1 MLALLFYL
9 SEIMQLNNK
18 TDNESSCQNHVQQRK
33 PQVAAITLQLSSAA
47 LEWLN
52 ETTLNNADE
61 SVSHYALFY
70 DMICRMRTD
79 TGSDH
84 SFRRPISLSSGQL
97 QFSEE
102 QLAAD
107 WNIGRKRVRG
117 ILARMADLG
126 IISITSSRVASYAS
140 VACVTAWCSHD
151 GVTAQNPVIEAQNG
165 LKSAVPIERS

>member
-1 MLALLFYL
+1 MLALFFYL
-9 SEIMQLNNK
+9 SEIMQLNSK
-18 TDNESSCQNHVQQRK
+18 TDNESSCQNHGQQRK

-52 ETTLNNADE
+52 ENTLNNADE

-79 TGSDH
+79 TGSDQ
-84 SFRRPISLSSGQL
+84 SFRRPISLSSGKF

-107 WNIGRKRVRG
+107 WNIGRKRVRS

-140 VACVTAWCSHD
+140 VACVTSWCSPD
-151 GVTAQNPVIEAQNG
+151 GATVQNPVIEAQTG